1 MFDYLKYIIFNL
13 HKDCE
18 LDSIIPFNKLK
29 KKKKLRLIGIHRL
42 AKITPMVNGGAELGP
57 ILDLLC

>member
-18 LDSIIPFNKLK
+18 LDSITPFNKVK
-29 KKKKLRLIGIHRL
+29 KKTTEAYR
-42 AKITPMVNGGAELGP
+42 
-57 ILDLLC
+57 DS

>member
-1 MFDYLKYIIFNL
+1 MIPFWVNSMFDYLKYIIFNL

-29 KKKKLRLIGIHRL
+29 KKKNWGL
-42 AKITPMVNGGAELGP
+42 
-57 ILDLLC
+57 